1 MPLINAFE
9 PAVPS
14 PRSCMVDVPVMGGT
28 IAQMMDLANHLG
40 VGRARRVIHGNFT
53 RGQGTFA
60 DLVDRTDIFTMFTE
74 PPSSSE
80 TLEIPWLSS
89 PLGRYAYLFLTI
101 QASGT
106 TPAIVAELFK
116 LDTTG
121 AAHTLIDAGCQW
133 NTTNNRLTPSVR
145 RGQVVTYPI
154 QTIGTGA
161 QVQATGAGVSD
172 PRPLVIPLANR
183 GDNLMLRL
191 SCTEVRVEAVDI
203 FELYEESWS

>member
-1 MPLINAFE
+1 
-9 PAVPS
+9 
-14 PRSCMVDVPVMGGT
+14 MVDAPVMGGT
-28 IAQMMDLANHLG
+28 IAQMIDLANHLG
-40 VGRARRVIHGNFT
+40 VGRARRVVHSNFT
-53 RGQGTFA
+53 RGQGIFA
-60 DLVDRTDIFTMFTE
+60 DLVDRTDIFTAFTD

-106 TPAIVAELFK
+106 TPAIVAELYK
-116 LDTTG
+116 LDVTG

-183 GDNLMLRL
+183 GDRLMVRL
-191 SCTEVRVEAVDI
+191 SCAEVRVEAVDI

>member
-1 MPLINAFE
+1 
-9 PAVPS
+9 
-14 PRSCMVDVPVMGGT
+14 MVDAPVMGGT
-28 IAQMMDLANHLG
+28 IAQMIDLANHLG
-40 VGRARRVIHGNFT
+40 VGRARRVVHSNFT
-53 RGQGTFA
+53 RGQGIFA
-60 DLVDRTDIFTMFTE
+60 DLVDRTDIFTAFTD
-74 PPSSSE
+74 PPSSSK

-106 TPAIVAELFK
+106 TPAIVAELYK
-116 LDTTG
+116 LDVTG

-183 GDNLMLRL
+183 GDRLMVRL

-203 FELYEESWS
+203 FELYEESWA

>member
-1 MPLINAFE
+1 
-9 PAVPS
+9 
-14 PRSCMVDVPVMGGT
+14 MVDVPVMGGT

-40 VGRARRVIHGNFT
+40 VGRARRVIHANFT

-106 TPAIVAELFK
+106 TPAIVAELFQ
-116 LDTTG
+116 LNTTG
-121 AAHTLIDAGCQW
+121 GAHTLIDAGCQW

-191 SCTEVRVEAVDI
+191 SCTEARVEAVDI

>member
-1 MPLINAFE
+1 
-9 PAVPS
+9 
-14 PRSCMVDVPVMGGT
+14 MVDVPVMGGT

-40 VGRARRVIHGNFT
+40 VGRARRVIHANFT

-106 TPAIVAELFK
+106 TPAIVAELFQ
-116 LDTTG
+116 LNTTG
-121 AAHTLIDAGCQW
+121 GAHTLIDAGCQW

>member
-1 MPLINAFE
+1 
-9 PAVPS
+9 
-14 PRSCMVDVPVMGGT
+14 MVDVPVMGGT

-40 VGRARRVIHGNFT
+40 LGRARRAIHANFT

-60 DLVDRTDIFTMFTE
+60 DLVDRTDIFTQFLT

-80 TLEIPWLSS
+80 TLEVPWLSS
-89 PLGRYAYLFLTI
+89 PIGRYAYLFLTI

-121 AAHTLIDAGCQW
+121 GAHTLIDAGCQW

-203 FELYEESWS
+203 FELYEESWA

>member
-1 MPLINAFE
+1 
-9 PAVPS
+9 
-14 PRSCMVDVPVMGGT
+14 MVDVPVMGGT
-28 IAQMMDLANHLG
+28 VAQMMDLANHLG
-40 VGRARRVIHGNFT
+40 VGRARRVIHANFT

-60 DLVDRTDIFTMFTE
+60 DLVDRTDVFTQFTT

-106 TPAIVAELFK
+106 TPAIVAELFQ
-116 LDTTG
+116 LNTTG
-121 AAHTLIDAGCQW
+121 GAHTLIDAGCQW

-191 SCTEVRVEAVDI
+191 SCTEARVEAVDI

>member
-1 MPLINAFE
+1 
-9 PAVPS
+9 
-14 PRSCMVDVPVMGGT
+14 MVDVPVMGGT

-40 VGRARRVIHGNFT
+40 VGRARRVIHANFT

-121 AAHTLIDAGCQW
+121 GAHTLIDAGCQW

-203 FELYEESWS
+203 FELYEESWA

>member
-1 MPLINAFE
+1 
-9 PAVPS
+9 
-14 PRSCMVDVPVMGGT
+14 MVDVPVMGGT

-60 DLVDRTDIFTMFTE
+60 DLVDRTDVFTMFTE

-116 LDTTG
+116 LDITG
-121 AAHTLIDAGCQW
+121 GAHTLIDAGCQW

-203 FELYEESWS
+203 FELYEESWA

>member
-1 MPLINAFE
+1 
-9 PAVPS
+9 
-14 PRSCMVDVPVMGGT
+14 MVDVPVMGGT

-121 AAHTLIDAGCQW
+121 GAHTLIDAGCQW

-203 FELYEESWS
+203 FELYEESWA

>member
-1 MPLINAFE
+1 
-9 PAVPS
+9 
-14 PRSCMVDVPVMGGT
+14 MVDAPVMGGT
-28 IAQMMDLANHLG
+28 IAQMIDLANHLG
-40 VGRARRVIHGNFT
+40 VGRARRVVHSNFT
-53 RGQGTFA
+53 RGQGIFA
-60 DLVDRTDIFTMFTE
+60 DLVDRTDIFTAFTD

-106 TPAIVAELFK
+106 TPAIVAELYK
-116 LDTTG
+116 LDVTG

-183 GDNLMLRL
+183 GDRLMVRL

-203 FELYEESWS
+203 FELYEESWA

>member
-1 MPLINAFE
+1 
-9 PAVPS
+9 
-14 PRSCMVDVPVMGGT
+14 MVDVPVMGGT
-28 IAQMMDLANHLG
+28 VAQMMDLANHLG
-40 VGRARRVIHGNFT
+40 VGRARRVIHANFT

-60 DLVDRTDIFTMFTE
+60 DLVDRTDVFTQFTT

-106 TPAIVAELFK
+106 TPAIVAELFQ
-116 LDTTG
+116 LNTTG
-121 AAHTLIDAGCQW
+121 GAHTLIDAGCQW

>member
-1 MPLINAFE
+1 
-9 PAVPS
+9 
-14 PRSCMVDVPVMGGT
+14 MVDVPVMGGT
-28 IAQMMDLANHLG
+28 VAQMMDLANHLG
-40 VGRARRVIHGNFT
+40 VGRARRVIHANFT

-60 DLVDRTDIFTMFTE
+60 DLVDRTDVFTQFTT

-106 TPAIVAELFK
+106 TPAIVAELFQ
-116 LDTTG
+116 LNTTG
-121 AAHTLIDAGCQW
+121 GAHTLIDAGCQW

-161 QVQATGAGVSD
+161 KVQATGAGVSD

-191 SCTEVRVEAVDI
+191 SCTEARVEAVDI

>member
-1 MPLINAFE
+1 
-9 PAVPS
+9 
-14 PRSCMVDVPVMGGT
+14 MVDVPVMGGT

-40 VGRARRVIHGNFT
+40 VGRARRVIHANFT

-121 AAHTLIDAGCQW
+121 GAHTLIDAGCQW

-154 QTIGTGA
+154 QTMGTGA

-203 FELYEESWS
+203 FELYEESWA

>member
-1 MPLINAFE
+1 
-9 PAVPS
+9 
-14 PRSCMVDVPVMGGT
+14 MVDVPVMGGT

-40 VGRARRVIHGNFT
+40 VGRARRVIHSNWT

-60 DLVDRTDIFTMFTE
+60 DLVDRTDVFTQFTQA
-74 PPSSSE
+74 PSSSE
-80 TLEIPWLSS
+80 TLEVAWRSS
-89 PLGRYAYLFLTI
+89 PIGRYAYLFLTI

-106 TPAIVAELFK
+106 TPAIVAELFQ
-116 LDTTG
+116 LNTTG
-121 AAHTLIDAGCQW
+121 GAHTLIDAGCQW
-133 NTTNNRLTPSVR
+133 NTINNRLTPSVR

-191 SCTEVRVEAVDI
+191 SCTEVRVEALDI
-203 FELYEESWS
+203 FELYEESWA

>member
-1 MPLINAFE
+1 M
-9 PAVPS
+9 
-14 PRSCMVDVPVMGGT
+14 
-28 IAQMMDLANHLG
+28 
-40 VGRARRVIHGNFT
+40 GRARRVIHGNFT

>member
-1 MPLINAFE
+1 
-9 PAVPS
+9 
-14 PRSCMVDVPVMGGT
+14 MVDVPVMGGT

-40 VGRARRVIHGNFT
+40 VGRARRVIHANFT

-60 DLVDRTDIFTMFTE
+60 DLVDRTDVFTQFTT

-106 TPAIVAELFK
+106 TPAIVAELFQ
-116 LDTTG
+116 LNTTG
-121 AAHTLIDAGCQW
+121 GAHTLIDAGCQW

-191 SCTEVRVEAVDI
+191 SCTEARVEAVDI

>member
-1 MPLINAFE
+1 
-9 PAVPS
+9 
-14 PRSCMVDVPVMGGT
+14 MVDVPVMGGT
-28 IAQMMDLANHLG
+28 I
-40 VGRARRVIHGNFT
+40 
-53 RGQGTFA
+53 TFA
-60 DLVDRTDIFTMFTE
+60 DLVDRTDVFTQFIT

-80 TLEIPWLSS
+80 TLEVPWLSS

-121 AAHTLIDAGCQW
+121 GAHTLIDAGCQW

-145 RGQVVTYPI
+145 RGGVVTYPI

-191 SCTEVRVEAVDI
+191 SCAEVRVEAVDI
-203 FELYEESWS
+203 FELYEESWA

>member
-1 MPLINAFE
+1 
-9 PAVPS
+9 
-14 PRSCMVDVPVMGGT
+14 MVDAPVMGGT
-28 IAQMMDLANHLG
+28 IAQMIDLANHLG
-40 VGRARRVIHGNFT
+40 VGRARRVVHSNFT
-53 RGQGTFA
+53 RGQGIFA
-60 DLVDRTDIFTMFTE
+60 DLVDRTDIFTAFTD

-106 TPAIVAELFK
+106 TPAIVAELYK
-116 LDTTG
+116 LDVTG

-183 GDNLMLRL
+183 GDRLMVRL

>member
-1 MPLINAFE
+1 
-9 PAVPS
+9 
-14 PRSCMVDVPVMGGT
+14 MVDVPVMGGT

-40 VGRARRVIHGNFT
+40 VGRARRVIHANFT

>member
-1 MPLINAFE
+1 
-9 PAVPS
+9 
-14 PRSCMVDVPVMGGT
+14 MVDAPVMGGT
-28 IAQMMDLANHLG
+28 IAQMIDLANHLG
-40 VGRARRVIHGNFT
+40 VGRARRVVHSNFT
-53 RGQGTFA
+53 RGQGIFA
-60 DLVDRTDIFTMFTE
+60 DLVDRTDIFTAFTD

-106 TPAIVAELFK
+106 TPAIVAELYK
-116 LDTTG
+116 MDVTG

-183 GDNLMLRL
+183 GDRLMVRL

>member
-1 MPLINAFE
+1 
-9 PAVPS
+9 
-14 PRSCMVDVPVMGGT
+14 MVDVPVMGGT

-40 VGRARRVIHGNFT
+40 VGRARRVIHANFT

-121 AAHTLIDAGCQW
+121 GAHTLIDAGCQW

-172 PRPLVIPLANR
+172 PRPLVIPLVNR

-203 FELYEESWS
+203 LELYEESWA

>member
-1 MPLINAFE
+1 
-9 PAVPS
+9 
-14 PRSCMVDVPVMGGT
+14 MVDVPVMGGT

-60 DLVDRTDIFTMFTE
+60 DLVDRTDVFTMFTE

-106 TPAIVAELFK
+106 TPAIVAELFQ
-116 LDTTG
+116 LNTTG
-121 AAHTLIDAGCQW
+121 GAHTLIDAGCQW
-133 NTTNNRLTPSVR
+133 NTVNNRLTPSVR

>member
-1 MPLINAFE
+1 
-9 PAVPS
+9 
-14 PRSCMVDVPVMGGT
+14 MVDVPVMGGT

-191 SCTEVRVEAVDI
+191 SCTEARVEAVDI
-203 FELYEESWS
+203 FELYEESWA

>member
-1 MPLINAFE
+1 
-9 PAVPS
+9 
-14 PRSCMVDVPVMGGT
+14 MVDVPVMGGT

-40 VGRARRVIHGNFT
+40 VGRARRVIHANFT

-60 DLVDRTDIFTMFTE
+60 DLVDRTDVFTQFTT

>member
-1 MPLINAFE
+1 
-9 PAVPS
+9 
-14 PRSCMVDVPVMGGT
+14 MVDVPVMGGT

-40 VGRARRVIHGNFT
+40 VGRARRVIHANFT

-80 TLEIPWLSS
+80 ILEIPWLSS